1 MNYKPLIKSKTNTL
15 VFKIQTVIINLHIV
29 CYVFQ
34 NFISL
39 NDKPNKLLLMKNAK
53 LLNRDAQKSIMGSA
67 AGLVCCERDDN
78 GKCTL
83 WIGPGQHCP

>member
-1 MNYKPLIKSKTNTL
+1 VYYESL
-15 VFKIQTVIINLHIV
+15 
-29 CYVFQ
+29 

-53 LLNRDAQKSIMGSA
+53 LLNRNAQKSIMGGVA
-67 AGLVCCERDDN
+67 RLVCCERDDQ

-83 WIGPGQHCP
+83 WIGPGQNCP